1 MDVDSYIDSIAR
13 ALAQRGGRGGG
24 RATAMIGAG
33 FSRNAEKRTEGARNF
48 PLWRDIV
55 RPLIDELLPPCPECA
70 CGGKRPT
77 GRGNQR
83 DICRRRAHL
92 FADAPGAS
100 GMMAP
105 GNACEPK

>member
-1 MDVDSYIDSIAR
+1 MMDVDSYIDSIAR

-55 RPLIDELLPPCPECA
+55 RP
-70 CGGKRPT
+70 
-77 GRGNQR
+77 
-83 DICRRRAHL
+83 
-92 FADAPGAS
+92 
-100 GMMAP
+100 
-105 GNACEPK
+105 